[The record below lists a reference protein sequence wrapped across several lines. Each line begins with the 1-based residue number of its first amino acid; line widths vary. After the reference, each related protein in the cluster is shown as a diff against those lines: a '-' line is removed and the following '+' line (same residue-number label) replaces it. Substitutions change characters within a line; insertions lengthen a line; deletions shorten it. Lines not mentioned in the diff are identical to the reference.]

1 MKFVQGRGVRSG
13 AVRCGQDS
21 RMGNKIIK
29 ACTKVQRELPKNRLQ
44 KMQYSKPL
52 SAVLL
57 GSLLLMGLAMAQ
69 EDRSSDAPHVRHK
82 RGIFWDFFQKMV
94 ITKNLIVDQYTDTRN
109 TLNDIYN
116 TVNEQFSDPG
126 PAKPTTRPRSTTEKA
141 SVSGEDSGGGSSSSD
156 EPTTT
161 EAYRISRYEL
171 GRILGRNFR
180 GLQRLAMSEFGE
192 ALNATKYNLKEYKSE
207 ADQQFANSLAVE
219 KKNKLKSLKG

>member
-1 MKFVQGRGVRSG
+1 MQFGEKRKLIIAGCILLMAMLLVQ
-13 AVRCGQDS
+13 AED
-21 RMGNKIIK
+21 
-29 ACTKVQRELPKNRLQ
+29 
-44 KMQYSKPL
+44 
-52 SAVLL
+52 L
-57 GSLLLMGLAMAQ
+57 GSK
-69 EDRSSDAPHVRHK
+69 DAPHIRHK

-126 PAKPTTRPRSTTEKA
+126 PEKPTSRPRVTTEKT
-141 SVSGEDSGGGSSSSD
+141 SISGEESGSNSE

-161 EAYRISRYEL
+161 EAFQISRYEL

-180 GLQRLAMSEFGE
+180 GLQKLAMTEFNT
-192 ALNATKYNLKEYKSE
+192 ALNATKYNLAEYKSE
-207 ADQQFANSLAVE
+207 ADKQFANSLAVE

>member
-1 MKFVQGRGVRSG
+1 MQFGE
-13 AVRCGQDS
+13 
-21 RMGNKIIK
+21 
-29 ACTKVQRELPKNRLQ
+29 QRKL
-44 KMQYSKPL
+44 MST
-52 SAVLL
+52 LL
-57 GSLLLMGLAMAQ
+57 IGSILLMTMVLVRG
-69 EDRSSDAPHVRHK
+69 EDPSSKDAPHIRHK

-126 PAKPTTRPRSTTEKA
+126 PAKPTNRPRVTTEKI
-141 SVSGEDSGGGSSSSD
+141 SISGEESGSNSE

-161 EAYRISRYEL
+161 TEAFQISRYEL

-180 GLQRLAMSEFGE
+180 GLQKLAMTEFNN
-192 ALNATKYNLKEYKSE
+192 ALNETKYNLAEYKAE
-207 ADQQFANSLAVE
+207 ADKQFANSLAVE

>member
-1 MKFVQGRGVRSG
+1 MHFGR
-13 AVRCGQDS
+13 S
-21 RMGNKIIK
+21 RNL
-29 ACTKVQRELPKNRLQ
+29 T
-44 KMQYSKPL
+44 ST
-52 SAVLL
+52 LL
-57 GSLLLMGLAMAQ
+57 IGGILLMALVLVQ
-69 EDRSSDAPHVRHK
+69 SKDPSSQDAPHIRHK

-126 PAKPTTRPRSTTEKA
+126 PAKPTNRPRVTTEKT
-141 SVSGEDSGGGSSSSD
+141 SISGEESGSNSE

-161 EAYRISRYEL
+161 EAFQISRYEL

-180 GLQRLAMSEFGE
+180 GLQKLAMSEFST
-192 ALNATKYNLKEYKSE
+192 ALNATKYNLAEYKSE
-207 ADQQFANSLAVE
+207 ADKQFANSLAVE